1 MILLGYDSSV
11 FNSVQASENWKSAMG
26 QPDPYMV
33 GLVNTVYTVGGI
45 ITGWFFAGP
54 TVRCRPYMTPG
65 MDGLTLIM
73 RYYTFSLITLAVDLA
88 WALAA

>member
-26 QPDPYMV
+26 NPDPYMI

-45 ITGWFFAGP
+45 ITGWFLAGP
-54 TVRCRPYMTPG
+54 TVSCRSHMEQWR
-65 MDGLTLIM
+65 D
-73 RYYTFSLITLAVDLA
+73 
-88 WALAA
+88 

>member
-26 QPDPYMV
+26 NPDTYMI

-45 ITGWFFAGP
+45 ITGWFLAGP
-54 TVRCRPYMTPG
+54 TVSCRPHTEQWK
-65 MDGLTLIM
+65 D
-73 RYYTFSLITLAVDLA
+73 
-88 WALAA
+88 